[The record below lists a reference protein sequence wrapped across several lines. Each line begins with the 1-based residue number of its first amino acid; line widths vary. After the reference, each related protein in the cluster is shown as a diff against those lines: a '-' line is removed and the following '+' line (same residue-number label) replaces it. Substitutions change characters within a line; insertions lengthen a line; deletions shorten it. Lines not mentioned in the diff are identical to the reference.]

1 MYYTY
6 LSLSLSLSL
15 YICIYAVSNSSIF
28 TFISRWFYII
38 NIESVYIRVY
48 MFPISSSMF
57 PVSFPSISRCIFY
70 SLMDCLQLVPPYS
83 YSYTCIL
90 SVYKLYSYHGTCSNS
105 ILNLWK
111 CFIYL
116 QMCMGILINIFK
128 YIGETNYACTQ
139 QYTSMQELT

>member
-1 MYYTY
+1 
-6 LSLSLSLSL
+6 
-15 YICIYAVSNSSIF
+15 
-28 TFISRWFYII
+28 
-38 NIESVYIRVY
+38 

-128 YIGETNYACTQ
+128 YIGETNYTCMQ
-139 QYTSMQELT
+139 QYTDMQEMI